1 MRLNLISLHFA
12 EKVLI
17 GTAEYYSHYFYLSA
31 ASGSAIAERKANY
44 STEPDLL
51 ELMLKHE
58 VGELDLE
65 NPDQI
70 QGNFKK
76 QMTIRE
82 VSK

>member
-1 MRLNLISLHFA
+1 M
-12 EKVLI
+12 I
-17 GTAEYYSHYFYLSA
+17 GTAEYLSHYFYLSD
-31 ASGSAIAERKANY
+31 ASGRAIAERKASSNY

-65 NPDQI
+65 KPDQI

-82 VSK
+82 VSKREQT